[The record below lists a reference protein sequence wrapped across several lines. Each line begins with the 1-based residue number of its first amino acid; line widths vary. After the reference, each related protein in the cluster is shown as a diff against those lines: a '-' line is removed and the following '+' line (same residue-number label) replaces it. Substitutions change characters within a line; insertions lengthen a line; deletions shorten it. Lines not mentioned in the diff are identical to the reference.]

1 MRKLMMVMLPLV
13 LAACNNQPAQ
23 EPEATETPT
32 ATPEPVAL
40 VSANGSPAGAYQVTT
55 KDGTVSN
62 TVLAADG
69 TYTDT
74 DAKGVVTAQGTW
86 AVVDGKTCFTPT
98 TAGVEAAC
106 YTETTPAADG
116 SFTATP
122 ATGDPVTVRPAP
134 TPAAAATPT
143 AAAT

>member
-1 MRKLMMVMLPLV
+1 MRKLIMVMLPLV
-13 LAACNNQPAQ
+13 LAGCNNQPAQ
-23 EPEATETPT
+23 PEATETPT
-32 ATPEPVAL
+32 ATPEPAAL
-40 VSANGSPAGAYQVTT
+40 VSANGSPAGTYQVTA
-55 KDGTVSN
+55 KDGTVTT
-62 TVLAADG
+62 TVLTPDG

-98 TAGVEAAC
+98 TSGVEPMC
-106 YTETTPAADG
+106 YTESTTAADG

-122 ATGDPVTVRPAP
+122 TTGDPVTVRPAP
-134 TPAAAATPT
+134 AATPT

>member
-13 LAACNNQPAQ
+13 LAGCNSQPAQ

-32 ATPEPVAL
+32 PTAEPVAAQ
-40 VSANGSPAGAYQVTT
+40 VSANGSPAGTYAVTA
-55 KDGTVSN
+55 KDGTVTT
-62 TVLAADG
+62 TVLAPDG

-74 DAKGVVTAQGTW
+74 DAKGVVTEQGTW
-86 AVVDGKTCFTPT
+86 ATVDFKTCFTPST
-98 TAGVEAAC
+98 EGSHPLCYVETA
-106 YTETTPAADG
+106 PAADG

-122 ATGDPVTVRPAP
+122 DKGDPVTVRPV
-134 TPAAAATPT
+134 AATATPT